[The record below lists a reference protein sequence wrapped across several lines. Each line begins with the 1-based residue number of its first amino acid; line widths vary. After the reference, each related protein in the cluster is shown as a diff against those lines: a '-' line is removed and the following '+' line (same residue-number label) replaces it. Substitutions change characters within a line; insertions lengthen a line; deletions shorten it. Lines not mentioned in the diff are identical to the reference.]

1 MQNFEKNMDFL
12 NLNIKYWSLGNEMDG
27 PWQMGHMNAEDYSKK
42 AREAA
47 KLMVRT
53 SPGIKLIAAG
63 SSNYRAR
70 RQS

>member
-1 MQNFEKNMDFL
+1 
-12 NLNIKYWSLGNEMDG
+12 
-27 PWQMGHMNAEDYSKK
+27 MNAEDYSKK